1 MRRFVFWTGIYNIVL
16 ASGFL
21 IPGFARSLGI
31 QLPGSNVW
39 LWLPAVLVIY
49 LGLLLVLCSR
59 KLEARAALVYW
70 EGVLRVFVGLLLVGF
85 GFWTDL
91 GIMAGIVGIVDL
103 LIGLGYLIGL
113 PRALNRSVPSLL
125 LDRAA

>member
-1 MRRFVFWTGIYNIVL
+1 MHQFVFWTGIYNIVL

-21 IPGFARSLGI
+21 IPGFVRSLGI
-31 QLPGSNVW
+31 QLPESNLW

-59 KLEARAALVYW
+59 KLETRATLVYW
-70 EGVLRVFVGLLLVGF
+70 EGVLRVFAGSLLVGF

-91 GIMAGIVGIVDL
+91 GIIAGLMGIVDL

-113 PRALNRSVPSLL
+113 PRALNRSVPDLL
-125 LDRAA
+125 LDKVA